1 MLLTFEK
8 LPKAEMLFEQTMA
21 LCGVEHRGILD
32 VPARMSSL
40 MRGHHENGRWATSNR
55 N

>member
-40 MRGHHENGRWATSNR
+40 MRGGHATRQGQRLKR